1 MPSPH
6 KDYDR
11 IIIMQTRTF
20 QNQPASIEGTL
31 SLGDDLTEA
40 DEPPDEHQ
48 YTPRPTPT
56 KPAPLDTKGSFSKT
70 RPGFHHQESLLT
82 QALHSESDSQSDDD
96 HVELR
101 RGLSTA
107 STRSNVSFASTDMTS
122 DGGFTS
128 PGTRTS
134 SPSPPLPPT
143 LHGLPSLTINKKDS
157 EATLTIRHE
166 SHNEKVTSSHTQKK
180 TPGPSNENTV
190 EAGLGRRRCISF
202 ACGRKENNVTV
213 VAPPKPQSP
222 PKVQLKAAEPAPRRC
237 TIKFACDAKA
247 TALPKKSRI
256 ASPPPPSNRLAV
268 PSKGTPRS
276 HRGSDS
282 TVRNESPK
290 SVRKA
295 SLTIRHSRKYSENS
309 DIGRRE
315 ATRFHEFASSEEEVE
330 EWTQELTCHK
340 NRLTVTDTLRIE
352 NGLRKLGEEVE
363 EEALEDDEDE
373 DDEELLDEDDED
385 LDEDEDEED
394 EEEDDDEDERESVV
408 SYGSVSDG
416 GFQTDDEGGF
426 AVSDDDSDNGS
437 DYEWW
442 APSRTAVVAPSS
454 QPEHIRPT
462 AGHRS
467 LSDSS
472 TGSDGSAAGSGLFS
486 RASPSRK
493 RKPVNIRPR
502 SPELPDSTDFVC
514 GTLDEDRP
522 LEEAYYSALEQ
533 RRAAKHKLTP
543 QDIDPTFPTSDP
555 EMDEED
561 EEDEPDVAA
570 EDSDQHILMHGQLD
584 HINDDEG
591 RGRRRPG
598 SKRSPIASPKRFR
611 SPPPP
616 AKRGQAHR
624 SPPPRRSHCQSPK
637 GLRSPPPAGRC
648 RSPPPMRRTALA
660 VTCKQQEAT
669 IKFTGMAQ
677 GPRPTVVASL
687 PRPPTLFH
695 QVVYDDDDEGDSTN
709 DTLKRGPMEIKAGVA
724 LKRQRRKE
732 KLYQKHCRK
741 AGKEKERRPAP
752 GKGAERM
759 REVGMGLA
767 AYRGKKATPVHVL
780 SY

>member
-1 MPSPH
+1 M
-6 KDYDR
+6 
-11 IIIMQTRTF
+11 
-20 QNQPASIEGTL
+20 EGST
-31 SLGDDLTEA
+31 SLGEDLLADA
-40 DEPPDEHQ
+40 DEPPDEQ
-48 YTPRPTPT
+48 QRTPRPMPVR
-56 KPAPLDTKGSFSKT
+56 PAPLDITASFLKT
-70 RPGFHHQESLLT
+70 QPSSCPRQESLLT
-82 QALHSESDSQSDDD
+82 QALLSESDSQSEDEH
-96 HVELR
+96 HVELK
-101 RGLSTA
+101 RGLSTT
-107 STRSNVSFASTDMTS
+107 STWSNVSIASTDLTS

-143 LHGLPSLTINKKDS
+143 LQGLPPIYINKRDS
-157 EATLTIRHE
+157 SELTLTIRHDE
-166 SHNEKVTSSHTQKK
+166 SHTEDVEASQKK
-180 TPGPSNENTV
+180 TSKATDENAV
-190 EAGLGRRRCISF
+190 EAGLGRRRCITF
-202 ACGRKENNVTV
+202 ACGRKESNVTV
-213 VAPPKPQSP
+213 AASPKRQCPPKEQEKP
-222 PKVQLKAAEPAPRRC
+222 AEPAPRRC

-247 TALPKKSRI
+247 TASSKKSRI
-256 ASPPPPSNRLAV
+256 ASPPPPPNRLAV
-268 PSKGTPRS
+268 PGKGTPRS

-282 TVRNESPK
+282 TVRNDSPK
-290 SVRKA
+290 SVRKGG
-295 SLTIRHSRKYSENS
+295 STPRHSRKYSENS
-309 DIGRRE
+309 DVGRRE

-340 NRLTVTDTLRIE
+340 TRLTVTDTLRIE

-363 EEALEDDEDE
+363 EEALEDDED
-373 DDEELLDEDDED
+373 DEELLDEDDED
-385 LDEDEDEED
+385 LDLDEDEDEDLED
-394 EEEDDDEDERESVV
+394 EEEDDDDGNESVV
-408 SYGSVSDG
+408 SCGSVSDG

-426 AVSDDDSDNGS
+426 AVSDDESDAGS
-437 DYEWW
+437 DYQWW
-442 APSRTAVVAPSS
+442 APGRTVVAGSS
-454 QPEHIRPT
+454 EQPEHIRPS

-472 TGSDGSAAGSGLFS
+472 TCSVGSPPGPAMFS
-486 RASPSRK
+486 KSSLTRK

-522 LEEAYYSALEQ
+522 LEDAYYSALEQ
-533 RRAAKHKLTP
+533 RRAAKHKMTP

-561 EEDEPDVAA
+561 EDDEPDVAA
-570 EDSDQHILMHGQLD
+570 EDSDQHMLMHGQLD
-584 HINDDEG
+584 QIDEVEG

-598 SKRSPIASPKRFR
+598 SKRSPIASPKRLR

-616 AKRGQAHR
+616 VKRGQAHR
-624 SPPPRRSHCQSPK
+624 SPPPRRQFCQSPK
-637 GLRSPPPAGRC
+637 RLRSPPPAGRL
-648 RSPPPMRRTALA
+648 RSPPPTRRPSLA
-660 VTCKQQEAT
+660 VTYKQQEAT
-669 IKFTGMAQ
+669 IQFAGMAQ
-677 GPRPTVVASL
+677 GPPPTVVASL

-695 QVVYDDDDEGDSTN
+695 QVTYDDDDEDESTN
-709 DTLKRGPMEIKAGVA
+709 DTLKRGPMDIKAGTA

-741 AGKEKERRPAP
+741 ACKEKERRPAP